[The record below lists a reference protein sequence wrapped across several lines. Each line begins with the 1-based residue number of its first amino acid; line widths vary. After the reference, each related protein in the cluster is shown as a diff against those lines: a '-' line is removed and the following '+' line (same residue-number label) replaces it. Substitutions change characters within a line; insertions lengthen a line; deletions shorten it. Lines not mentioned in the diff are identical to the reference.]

1 MVHHRA
7 SARRNSFI
15 KGAWDNASCHTIR
28 IAISLIISPAHF
40 MEPFD
45 SSEGGERGGRGG
57 EGGRAALWS
66 DGRKVTACKTECW
79 GEDTCGC

>member
-40 MEPFD
+40 MKPFD
-45 SSEGGERGGRGG
+45 SSERGNEAEG
-57 EGGRAALWS
+57 EGKGGCGGGAALWRA
-66 DGRKVTACKTECW
+66 GLKVTACKREC
-79 GEDTCGC
+79 

>member
-45 SSEGGERGGRGG
+45 SSERGNEVEREGGKGSGGEQHYG
-57 EGGRAALWS
+57 AS
-66 DGRKVTACKTECW
+66 DRK
-79 GEDTCGC
+79 